1 MGRKS
6 TKENKSVYQL
16 KREELGL
23 TREDASELIGGLS
36 DDRIEKIES
45 GKSPAHPDEVLL
57 MAKAYKYPELCM
69 NYCAA
74 ECPIGQK
81 YMPTIHEQGL
91 EKTVLEILDLITRLG
106 NRRERLI
113 NITADGIITED
124 EKPDLDVICDELE
137 KLSVSTTTLKL
148 WIEKKM
154 MEEK

>member
-1 MGRKS
+1 MGRRS
-6 TKENKSVYQL
+6 VKENKSVYQL
-16 KREELGL
+16 KREALGL
-23 TREDASELIGGLS
+23 TREEAAELIGGLS

-45 GKSPAHPDEVLL
+45 EKSQAHPDEVLL
-57 MAKAYKYPELCM
+57 MAKAYKCPELYM

-81 YMPTIHEQGL
+81 HMPLIHEQGL

-124 EKPDLDVICDELE
+124 ERPDLDEICSELE

-148 WIEKKM
+148 WLEKRM
-154 MEEK
+154 LEES

>member
-6 TKENKSVYQL
+6 IKENKSVYQL

-23 TREDASELIGGLS
+23 TREQAAELIAGLS

-57 MAKAYKYPELCM
+57 MAKAYKCPELYM
-69 NYCAA
+69 NYCAM

-81 YMPTIHEQGL
+81 HMPLIHEQGL
-91 EKTVLEILDLITRLG
+91 EKTVLEILDLIGRLG
-106 NRRERLI
+106 GRRERLI
-113 NITADGIITED
+113 SITADGVITDD
-124 EKPDLDVICDELE
+124 ERPDLDTICSELE
-137 KLSVSTTTLKL
+137 QLSVSTSALKL

-154 MEEK
+154 LEES